1 MLDSIKLSVTL
12 QVEPKV
18 VYNAWLDSKE
28 HSAFTNTKAEIEK
41 KVGSKFSAGDGY
53 ISGQNELLHMN
64 KRIVQSWRTTDF
76 NDEDNDS
83 NLEILFEKVNKGTKV
98 SIVHT
103 NLPKDSG
110 KYYRK
115 GWKDHYFKP
124 MKEYFEESK

>member
-1 MLDSIKLSVTL
+1 MKIEQPSVLLRPVILIEVLRYFNLKSFHFINHIK
-12 QVEPKV
+12 
-18 VYNAWLDSKE
+18 N
-28 HSAFTNTKAEIEK
+28 
-41 KVGSKFSAGDGY
+41 
-53 ISGQNELLHMN
+53 
-64 KRIVQSWRTTDF
+64 
-76 NDEDNDS
+76 